1 MAENEKNIQTTQ
13 RIGDQPIGSE
23 YAQDLLAF
31 LDREFAKPEH
41 AVKRFLGRFLPLFGC
56 IKGLNATRAALM
68 SPKYTVKYPEE
79 KLQMSDAF
87 RGRHVLLT
95 SLNDDQ
101 LCICCNACA
110 TICPIGCIEIKS
122 EKSPEDSR
130 RKRDLVEYNV
140 NLTTCLFCGLCQ
152 EACPEFCII
161 LSKTYEYSEAQ
172 RGPGGLLRVRME
184 DITRRATDEEWAEIQ
199 KRKASKKKPE

>member
-1 MAENEKNIQTTQ
+1 MAENEKNIQSTH
-13 RIGDQPIGSE
+13 RIGDQPMGSDQ
-23 YAQDLLAF
+23 AQDLLAF

-41 AVKRFLGRFLPLFGC
+41 IVKKLLGQFIPLFGC
-56 IKGLNATRAALM
+56 IKGLNMTRAALM
-68 SPKYTVKYPEE
+68 APKCTVKYPEV
-79 KLQMSDAF
+79 KLPIADAF
-87 RGRHVLLT
+87 RGKHVLLT
-95 SLNDDQ
+95 SPRDEQ

-122 EKSPEDSR
+122 EKAPEDSK

-161 LSKTYEYSEAQ
+161 LSKNYEYSESH
-172 RGPGGLLRVRME
+172 RGPGLLKVRME
-184 DITRRATDEEWAEIQ
+184 DITRRATNEEWDEIH
-199 KRKASKKKPE
+199 KRKTSKKKPE